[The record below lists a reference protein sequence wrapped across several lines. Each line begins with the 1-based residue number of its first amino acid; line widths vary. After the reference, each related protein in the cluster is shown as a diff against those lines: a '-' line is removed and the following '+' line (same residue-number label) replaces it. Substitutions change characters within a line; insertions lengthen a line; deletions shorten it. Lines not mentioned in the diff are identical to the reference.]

1 MKASLQIQALRSGNR
16 WVVFCAVLCLHFLV
30 SCSAV
35 SNQVDRYESNYQQE
49 YGAAIQDQNN
59 PGLIHCEDEYVLM
72 NLVLQPKGAMAF
84 QIMNKTDGGIT
95 INWNEV
101 MYDVPRTGLVQ
112 AVSAGAQVLMIPPK
126 KGVQTSFTP
135 YQPLSLFPEDYEV
148 SGRNPDGTHFAYQG
162 FSVRMP
168 MQVETV
174 GGRKLY
180 VFVYSY
186 SPGQGFLSGACNSL
200 N

>member
-1 MKASLQIQALRSGNR
+1 MRNSRSVWFVSG
-16 WVVFCAVLCLHFLV
+16 WPVFFTAFGLLFFI
-30 SCSAV
+30 SCSTV
-35 SNQVDRYESNYQQE
+35 SNQVDRYEENYNQE

-72 NLVLQPKGAMAF
+72 NLMLQPKGAMAF

-95 INWNEV
+95 INWNNV

-112 AVSAGAQVLMIPPK
+112 AVSAGVQVLMIPPK

-148 SGRNPDGTHFAYQG
+148 SGRNPDGTPFAYQG

-168 MQVETV
+168 MHFEAI
-174 GGRKLY
+174 GGQRLY

-186 SPGQGFLSGACNSL
+186 SPAQGYLSGACNSL